1 MLATITWVAD
11 RGIELGPLFVRY
23 YQVFFFLGF
32 FLGYRWMKKVFL
44 KEGVDLSILDALLST
59 MVVAT
64 VVGARLGHVF
74 FYDWGYYRE
83 HVAEIFMPWK
93 GGLASHG
100 AAIAIVIAMLWFGYK
115 YLKPIG
121 KTPLWML
128 DRVVITVALAGAFI
142 RLGNFTNSEIYG
154 QPQNSAVETVFVRN
168 ITDYVERYFARD
180 VSDVDY
186 VPTGKSLETDS
197 LTLPEYEI
205 RFTPTA
211 DASLDGVQSMVE
223 LYLEPLINR
232 QNADNRHL
240 YLPQDQLVREA
251 NGYYVL
257 TAYGIPRAPSQIYEA
272 IAYALIYVVLLF
284 LFQRGAAAREGQIF
298 GIFLTTVFGFRI
310 LIEFIKANQKDF
322 ESGMDWNMG
331 QLLSIPLVVAGVI
344 LIVRSLNAKTP
355 NDKP

>member
-32 FLGYRWMKKVFL
+32 FFGYRWMKKVFV

-100 AAIAIVIAMLWFGYK
+100 AAVSIVLAMLWFGQK

-121 KTPLWML
+121 KSSMWML

-154 QPQNSAVETVFVRN
+154 QPQNSALETVFVRN

-180 VSDVDY
+180 VAEVQY
-186 VPTGKSLETDS
+186 VATGNHLQTDT
-197 LTLPEYEI
+197 LKLPEYEL

-211 DASLDGVQSMVE
+211 NASLDGVQSMVE
-223 LYLEPLINR
+223 LYLEPLVNR
-232 QNADNRHL
+232 QTADNRHL
-240 YLPQDQLVREA
+240 YLPQDQLVREEGGA
-251 NGYYVL
+251 YVL
-257 TAYGIPRAPSQIYEA
+257 TAYGIPRAPSQLYEA
-272 IAYALIYVVLLF
+272 LAYALIYVLLLV

-298 GIFLTTVFGFRI
+298 GVFLTAVFGFRFV
-310 LIEFIKANQKDF
+310 IEFIKANQKDF

-331 QLLSIPLVVAGVI
+331 QWLSIPLVVAG
-344 LIVRSLNAKTP
+344 LFFLVRSLKTP
-355 NDKP
+355 KSAS

>member
-32 FLGYRWMKKVFL
+32 FFGYRWMKKVFV

-100 AAIAIVIAMLWFGYK
+100 AAVSIVLAMLWFGQK

-121 KTPLWML
+121 KSSLWML

-154 QPQNSAVETVFVRN
+154 QPQNSALETVFVRN

-180 VSDVDY
+180 VAEVQY
-186 VPTGKSLETDS
+186 VATGNHLQTDS
-197 LTLPEYEI
+197 LKLPEYEL

-211 DASLDGVQSMVE
+211 NASLDGVQSMVE
-223 LYLEPLINR
+223 LYLEPLVNR
-232 QNADNRHL
+232 QTTDNRHL
-240 YLPQDQLVREA
+240 YLPQDQLVREEGGA
-251 NGYYVL
+251 YVL
-257 TAYGIPRAPSQIYEA
+257 TAYGIPRAPSQLYEA
-272 IAYALIYVVLLF
+272 LAYALIYVLLLV

-298 GIFLTTVFGFRI
+298 GVFLTAVFGFRFV
-310 LIEFIKANQKDF
+310 IEFIKANQKDF

-331 QLLSIPLVVAGVI
+331 QWLSIPLVVAG
-344 LIVRSLNAKTP
+344 LFFLVRSLKSPKSAS
-355 NDKP
+355 

>member
-1 MLATITWVAD
+1 M
-11 RGIELGPLFVRY
+11 
-23 YQVFFFLGF
+23 
-32 FLGYRWMKKVFL
+32 

-100 AAIAIVIAMLWFGYK
+100 AAVSIVLAMLWFGQK

-121 KTPLWML
+121 KSSLWML

-154 QPQNSAVETVFVRN
+154 QPQNSALETVFVRN

-180 VSDVDY
+180 VAEVQY
-186 VPTGKSLETDS
+186 VATGNHLQTDS
-197 LTLPEYEI
+197 LKLPEYEL

-211 DASLDGVQSMVE
+211 NASLDGVQSMVE
-223 LYLEPLINR
+223 LYLEPLVNR
-232 QNADNRHL
+232 QTTDNRHL
-240 YLPQDQLVREA
+240 YLPQDQLVREEGGA
-251 NGYYVL
+251 YVL
-257 TAYGIPRAPSQIYEA
+257 TAYGIPRAPSQLYEA
-272 IAYALIYVVLLF
+272 LAYALIYVLLLV

-298 GIFLTTVFGFRI
+298 GVFLTAVFGFRFV
-310 LIEFIKANQKDF
+310 IEFIKANQKDF

-331 QLLSIPLVVAGVI
+331 QWLSIPLVVAG
-344 LIVRSLNAKTP
+344 LFFLVRSLKTP
-355 NDKP
+355 KSAS

>member
-32 FLGYRWMKKVFL
+32 FFGYRWMKKVFV

-74 FYDWGYYRE
+74 FYDWSYYRE

-100 AAIAIVIAMLWFGYK
+100 AAVSIVLAMLWFGQK

-121 KTPLWML
+121 KSSLWML

-154 QPQNSAVETVFVRN
+154 QPQNSALETVFVRN

-180 VSDVDY
+180 VAEVQY
-186 VPTGKSLETDS
+186 VATGNHLQTDS
-197 LTLPEYEI
+197 LKLPEYEL

-211 DASLDGVQSMVE
+211 NASLDGVQSMVE
-223 LYLEPLINR
+223 LYLEPLVNR
-232 QNADNRHL
+232 QTADNRHL
-240 YLPQDQLVREA
+240 YLPQDQLVREEGGA
-251 NGYYVL
+251 YVL
-257 TAYGIPRAPSQIYEA
+257 TAYGIPRAPSQLYEA
-272 IAYALIYVVLLF
+272 LAYALIYVLLLV

-298 GIFLTTVFGFRI
+298 GVFLTAVFGFRFV
-310 LIEFIKANQKDF
+310 IEFIKANQKDF

-331 QLLSIPLVVAGVI
+331 QLLSIPLVVAG
-344 LIVRSLNAKTP
+344 LFFLVRSLKTP
-355 NDKP
+355 KSAS

>member
-23 YQVFFFLGF
+23 YQIFFFLGF
-32 FLGYRWMKKVFL
+32 FFGYRWMKKVFV

-74 FYDWGYYRE
+74 FYDWSYYRE

-100 AAIAIVIAMLWFGYK
+100 AAISIVLAMLWFGRK

-121 KTPLWML
+121 KSPLWML

-180 VSDVDY
+180 VAEVQY
-186 VPTGKSLETDS
+186 VVTGNHLQTDS
-197 LTLPEYEI
+197 LTLPEYEL

-211 DASLDGVQSMVE
+211 NASLDGVQSMVE
-223 LYLEPLINR
+223 LYLEPLVNR
-232 QNADNRHL
+232 QTADNRHL
-240 YLPQDQLVREA
+240 YLPQDQLVREE
-251 NGYYVL
+251 NGAYVL
-257 TAYGIPRAPSQIYEA
+257 TAYGIPRAPSQLYEA
-272 IAYALIYVVLLF
+272 LAYAFIYVLLLA
-284 LFQRGAAAREGQIF
+284 LFKRGAAAREGQIF
-298 GIFLTTVFGFRI
+298 GVFLTAVFGFRFV
-310 LIEFIKANQKDF
+310 IEFIKANQKDF

-331 QLLSIPLVVAGVI
+331 QLLSIPLVVAGVF
-344 LIVRSLNAKTP
+344 LIIRSLKTS
-355 NDKP
+355 KSAS